1 MLHLNQESTLPR
13 LLGDIGGTN
22 ARFAWQDAAGAPLT
36 DVATYP
42 CAAYPTVLDAVGGAD
57 RKPTGPTT

>member
-1 MLHLNQESTLPR
+1 MDSTDFPR

-22 ARFAWQDAAGAPLT
+22 ARFAWQAERGAPLT

-42 CAAYPTVLDAVGGAD
+42 AAGHAT
-57 RKPTGPTT
+57 